1 MKRDFLK
8 GLGLSDEAIDSV
20 MAENGRDVQELKA
33 AQSELASAKAELEK
47 LRAEA
52 GELEEAKADAAK
64 WKAEAESTKAD
75 TDAKL
80 AALELKSKVREFT
93 LAKPFVNDITRE
105 AIALKMEESL
115 SKDGTQ
121 DMDAVLKALTDGKA
135 DVWKQVATPPT
146 VPPMAGSEGKTESGV
161 VAAFKRLNPNI
172 KIE

>member
-20 MAENGRDVQELKA
+20 MAENGRDVESLKA
-33 AQSELASAKAELEK
+33 AQSELASAKAELE
-47 LRAEA
+47 A
-52 GELEEAKADAAK
+52 AKAQLEQLDAAKAEAAK

-80 AALELKSKVREFT
+80 AALELKGKVREFT

-135 DVWKQVATPPT
+135 DVWKQAATPPT
-146 VPPMAGSEGKTESGV
+146 VAPMAGSEGKAENGV

>member
-20 MAENGRDVQELKA
+20 MAENGRDIESLKA
-33 AQSELASAKAELEK
+33 AQNELATVKQQLDEAKAQL
-47 LRAEA
+47 
-52 GELEEAKADAAK
+52 GELEAAKADAAK
-64 WKAEAESTKAD
+64 WKAEAEASKAD
-75 TDAKL
+75 SEAKL
-80 AALELKSKVREFT
+80 AALELKSRVREFT
-93 LAKPFVNDITRE
+93 QGKPFVNDITRE

-115 SKDGTQ
+115 SKDSSQ

-135 DVWKQVATPPT
+135 DVWKQTAAPPT
-146 VPPMAGSEGKTESGV
+146 VAPMAGSEGKSESGV